1 MSNKTYYIDGRPV
14 KDVNCSLCSGNN
26 IEVLFS
32 KHQFDWVRCKN
43 CGMVWVNPQLLPESI
58 SEIYEKIYPTKS
70 AICGGD
76 IVRGISKEH
85 CKLLLGLKKMNLG
98 NRGKILDIGC
108 FEGYFLNS
116 ARLLG
121 WEVYGTE
128 ISKPAV
134 QVANKYFNLD
144 VRLGSILDLDFPDN
158 CMDVVTLIDVLEHLP
173 DPKNCLAK
181 INKMLKSKGILYIWT
196 PNFNSFTRKFL
207 LGADWGGVIFPWHLH
222 YFTSRTL
229 KRLLN
234 ATGFEV
240 KELATYNLLYSRFDP
255 YLALQNPEKYIPT
268 GRKRRHKKIFW
279 AVVDKAFSIVSGSLS
294 KLGFHIGG
302 QMEVFAQKEAGR

>member
-108 FEGYFLNS
+108 FEGHFLNS

-181 INKMLKSKGILYIWT
+181 INKMLKSKGTLYIWT

-207 LGADWGGVIFPWHLH
+207 LGADWGGVIFPWHLQ
-222 YFTSRTL
+222 YFSPRTISLLLRKTGFKIIKLTSR
-229 KRLLN
+229 
-234 ATGFEV
+234 
-240 KELATYNLLYSRFDP
+240 NLLYKKSDP
-255 YLALQNPEKYIPT
+255 YLILRNGIEVTRRRKATFFDKIWRASINT
-268 GRKRRHKKIFW
+268 GFDILSIIFSRLRIYMGAQIEIFACKKT
-279 AVVDKAFSIVSGSLS
+279 
-294 KLGFHIGG
+294 
-302 QMEVFAQKEAGR
+302 